1 MLGVNV
7 FLEKRCLEDSDK
19 PSRRLQPD
27 GCRAG
32 MVASRGFKVY
42 VLTDFDRFISQ
53 AKAVFNEKS
62 PDERPGAVSKVCV
75 TRRVT
80 GILQQEFQKA
90 RPRHVHSSVRKPALN
105 QSARTVSDGLRD
117 QHAIHGLR

>member
-19 PSRRLQPD
+19 PSGRLQPY
-27 GCRAG
+27 GCRAR

-53 AKAVFNEKS
+53 AQAVLNEKS
-62 PDERPGAVSKVCV
+62 PDESPGAVSKVCV

-80 GILQQEFQKA
+80 GIHQREFQKA
-90 RPRHVHSSVRKPALN
+90 RPSNEPSSVR
-105 QSARTVSDGLRD
+105 
-117 QHAIHGLR
+117 